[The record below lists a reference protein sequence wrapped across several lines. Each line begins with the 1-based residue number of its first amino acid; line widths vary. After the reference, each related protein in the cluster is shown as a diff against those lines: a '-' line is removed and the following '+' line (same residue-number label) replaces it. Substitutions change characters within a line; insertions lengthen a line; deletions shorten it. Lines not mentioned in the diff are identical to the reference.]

1 VNLFEE
7 LIVALPDLTPEDFA
21 PITGSIKLRDD
32 ADGEGA
38 YIEKW
43 NYKKPIPAGF
53 KLGK

>member
-1 VNLFEE
+1 MTLFEE
-7 LIVALPDLTPEDFA
+7 LIAALPDLTPEDFA
-21 PITGSIKLRDD
+21 PIIGSIKLRDD